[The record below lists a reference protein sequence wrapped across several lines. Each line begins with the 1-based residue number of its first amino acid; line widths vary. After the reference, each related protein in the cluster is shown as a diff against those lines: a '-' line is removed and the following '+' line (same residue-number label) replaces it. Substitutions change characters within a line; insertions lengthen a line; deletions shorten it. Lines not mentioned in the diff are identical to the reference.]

1 MTSMIPSADV
11 NRVAETAERSKTKVC
26 TAVAYAPTICL
37 REWKARIFIYTS
49 IATVVADALPPLELG
64 HQLVCGRV
72 ERCLQGR
79 GIQWCKPPGITY
91 LTSLTLGNMA
101 SATHGSVSPSTSLG
115 PFERRLVSLL
125 EQLKPQ
131 LRTLATASGAVRY
144 SVDDALEQLCAKHRD
159 LARQKRNTLRKAVER
174 GTCLVW
180 FGFGGEA
187 KAVPF
192 DLALNVF
199 VQRQQQPGKRVR
211 GSDEDEQLHRSKRKN
226 SNDGG
231 DDDKD
236 GDDGIDSGDGSGG
249 DGEDEDEEEG
259 DGSESG
265 KEDEDSVLYYKK
277 GSSEP
282 IRMMQVNVRV
292 DFFFLL
298 LFSVLYLVH
307 NVTSRIPICSIRP

>member
-1 MTSMIPSADV
+1 MIPSADV

-199 VQRQQQPGKRVR
+199 VQRQQQQPGKRVR

-292 DFFFLL
+292 DFFFFLL

>member
-1 MTSMIPSADV
+1 MIPSADV

-292 DFFFLL
+292 DFFFFLL